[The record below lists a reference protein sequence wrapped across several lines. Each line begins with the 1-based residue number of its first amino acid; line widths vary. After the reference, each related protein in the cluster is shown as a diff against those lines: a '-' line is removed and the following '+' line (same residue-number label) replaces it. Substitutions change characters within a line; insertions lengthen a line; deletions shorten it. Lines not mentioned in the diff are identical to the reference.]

1 MLPVM
6 TFDAR
11 EAAARIG
18 LPPLAADGEVLLQA
32 IHAETMLTWQAN
44 TLTPMALLST
54 LVDDA
59 AARAVNSY
67 QGDPSIPM
75 NCASGQIE
83 TAWGV
88 MRGTPQDLAM
98 KRAQFLAQF
107 FLGMF
112 ISKVKDTDAHSKA
125 YPRHRVNF
133 MRDGEMGSELSPMPA
148 AGPVPGQFSVSCFIQ
163 DHGTAQG
170 SIECD
175 GARLP
180 WQYSNGVLGLPSA
193 ASVEA
198 LGVTAAWARVAVS
211 AAMSASTATAAR

>member
-1 MLPVM
+1 MLLVT

-11 EAAARIG
+11 DAAARIG

-32 IHAETMLTWQAN
+32 IHAATTLTWQAN
-44 TLTPMALLST
+44 TLAPMMLLST

-59 AARAVNSY
+59 AARAVNAY

-88 MRGTPQDLAM
+88 MRGTPQALAM
-98 KRAQFLAQF
+98 KRAQFLAQY

-112 ISKVKDTDAHSKA
+112 ISKVDGSDAHSMA
-125 YPRHRVNF
+125 YPRHRVDF
-133 MRDGEMGSELSPMPA
+133 MYDGEMGSELVPMPA
-148 AGPVPGQFSVSCFIQ
+148 SDPIFSRLSISCFIQ
-163 DHGTAQG
+163 DYGTAQG
-170 SIECD
+170 SIDRD

-180 WQYSNGVLGLPSA
+180 WRYSNGVLGLPNASA
-193 ASVEA
+193 VEA
-198 LGVTAAWARVAVS
+198 LGVSAAWVRVAVGS
-211 AAMSASTATAAR
+211 AMSAATAGR